1 MEQKRILIVDD
12 DPKMVDLLRV
22 QFERSQFSV
31 MTAANGLQGEK
42 VFRANPIDVILLDVM
57 MPQRDGFDMLRD
69 VRALSG
75 VPVIML
81 SALGDT
87 DNVVK
92 GLELG
97 ADDYISKPFEFKQV
111 LARVNAAL
119 ARVERLKGTEKEAR
133 IQTRGE
139 VALDLDRG
147 MAVVRGNE
155 TALTPIELELLHYMM
170 LHAGR
175 LLERETLLRD
185 VWGYDYF
192 GKTNLVDVAIRRL
205 REKIEPDAQQ
215 TAGTVAHRA
224 HGAARP
230 RAFGRREFVFA
241 VARRRRRRGGR
252 LGRGIALVLF
262 GSAAKFCRRRD
273 DAANA
278 HAHAARARHA
288 GRYRYA
294 RAADGNRR
302 PHAPPH
308 ALHGRIHCQKRRRA
322 DYHRAKVQRHGGP
335 NPRRQ

>member
-22 QFERSQFSV
+22 QFERSAFAV
-31 MTAANGLQGEK
+31 LTATNGLQGEK

-57 MPQRDGFDMLRD
+57 MPQRDGFEMLRD
-69 VRALSG
+69 VRAIST

-97 ADDYISKPFEFKQV
+97 ADDYIGKPFEFKEV
-111 LARVNAAL
+111 LARVHAAL
-119 ARVERLKGTEKEAR
+119 ARVERTKGTEKEAR
-133 IQTRGE
+133 VQTRGE

-147 MAVVRGNE
+147 AVVIRGKE
-155 TALTPIELELLHYMM
+155 IALTPIELELLHYMM

-205 REKIEPDAQQ
+205 REKIEPDASNPIYLL
-215 TAGTVAHRA
+215 TVR
-224 HGAARP
+224 GQGYR
-230 RAFGRREFVFA
+230 FA
-241 VARRRRRRGGR
+241 P
-252 LGRGIALVLF
+252 
-262 GSAAKFCRRRD
+262 S
-273 DAANA
+273 
-278 HAHAARARHA
+278 
-288 GRYRYA
+288 
-294 RAADGNRR
+294 
-302 PHAPPH
+302 
-308 ALHGRIHCQKRRRA
+308 
-322 DYHRAKVQRHGGP
+322 
-335 NPRRQ
+335 